1 MADGAPVRTQAS
13 SGGAL
18 GQHLIG
24 DLPTEAEALRAIE
37 PVVDAALDA
46 RPRGLLGHLPQLGA
60 LLGEVVAEDGGGG
73 PRERRVTRDV
83 AGVVRLAEIGRHD
96 DRRVGLPRAAQ
107 RVAVLRLPAHDA
119 RIGDVSRLKEPPF
132 SAFNTYKL
140 LDKQT
145 LELESGKNGSVKLP
159 NGRSLQV
166 SYAGLTPDNRH
177 DVSASISQA
186 DGNSFLKLL
195 RVSASVGQTF
205 FVAGQSYQGG
215 NLVLAITLR

>member
-1 MADGAPVRTQAS
+1 MRVMTRR
-13 SGGAL
+13 
-18 GQHLIG
+18 HL
-24 DLPTEAEALRAIE
+24 LS
-37 PVVDAALDA
+37 AALFGTA
-46 RPRGLLGHLPQLGA
+46 A
-60 LLGEVVAEDGGGG
+60 LASKAAVAAEPAKVHAEVMVIHATKG
-73 PRERRVTRDV
+73 PDP
-83 AGVVRLAEIGRHD
+83 GSYD
-96 DRRVGLPRAAQ
+96 P
-107 RVAVLRLPAHDA
+107 

-132 SAFNTYKL
+132 NAFNTYRL

-145 LELESGKNGSVKLP
+145 LDLEVGKNGAMKLP

-166 SYAGLTPDNRH
+166 AYAGLTADNRH

-186 DGNSFLKLL
+186 DGASFLKLL